1 MKQWYIIY
9 ESTETGREFDF
20 GDPYDNYQ
28 DARFAV
34 NCYNE
39 DEVRNDGNRIFH
51 LSDSR
56 IEKSNVNKTT

>member
-34 NCYNE
+34 DCYNE

>member
-1 MKQWYIIY
+1 MKMWYIIY

-34 NCYNE
+34 DCYNE